1 MKTISKNFLYFLYF
15 LFLFSICSPCSAKLN
30 GPFFW
35 KAKKDGKTMHILGT
49 MHVAVGLNDLQCS
62 QNISNTLKQSSLLW
76 LEVNTTNTMK
86 INQAMLPLRFDGSGQ
101 SFNNL
106 NETSQN
112 FLKSKFPLTIN
123 DIKHLNYFGLKT
135 QIQQICMAEHR
146 DTVMR
151 INQELTGNTQ
161 VHLDNQVQEL
171 AKLHNIEQNYL
182 DGENHLEVIV
192 DWMQSNAEKVSKTVI
207 EEIIES
213 YKEQCTK
220 ENIEN
225 LFSEAKNFHTYIVEQ
240 YLLGEEMD
248 FEILEP
254 QLLEKM
260 GLTEEAI
267 KESVNN
273 SSQMLFN
280 NRNKKW
286 LKTLLSAHTHIDN
299 MFVAAGVG
307 HFQGQ
312 YSILDMLQREGFFV
326 QRMNL
331 ECTFD

>member
-1 MKTISKNFLYFLYF
+1 MKTISKKILYFI
-15 LFLFSICSPCSAKLN
+15 FLFSICSPCSAQLN

-35 KAKKDGKTMHILGT
+35 QAKKDGKTMHILGT
-49 MHVAVGLNDLQCS
+49 IHVTVGLNDLQCS

-76 LEVNTTNTMK
+76 PEIDTTNPMKTMK
-86 INQAMLPLRFDGSGQ
+86 IQQEAMSPLLIDRSGQ

-106 NETSQN
+106 NESSQN
-112 FLKSKFPLTIN
+112 FFKSKFPLAIN
-123 DIKHLNYFGLKT
+123 GIKHLSYIGLKA
-135 QIQQICMAEHR
+135 QIQQICMVEHR
-146 DTVMR
+146 DTTMR
-151 INQELTGNTQ
+151 IKQEMAENNP
-161 VHLDNQVQEL
+161 VKLDNQVQEL

-182 DGENHLEVIV
+182 DGENLEVIV
-192 DWMQSNAEKVSKTVI
+192 GMMQSNPEPVSQTFI
-207 EEIIES
+207 EETIES

-225 LFSEAKNFHTYIVEQ
+225 IFSEYKKHKAYTVEQ

-248 FEILEP
+248 VEIIQP
-254 QLLEKM
+254 QFLAKM
-260 GLTEEAI
+260 GLKEEAI

-273 SSQMLFN
+273 FNQMLIKY
-280 NRNKKW
+280 RNEKW
-286 LKTLLSAHTHIDN
+286 LEKLLSAHTQIDN
-299 MFVAAGVG
+299 MFVAAGVA